1 MENNVN
7 PLGYSINDA
16 VAVSSIKRSMLYEL
30 IAAGKIETTKIGKR
44 TIVKADSLRRLI
56 EGGAA

>member
-1 MENNVN
+1 MNN
-7 PLGYSINDA
+7 PISPIGYSINDA

>member
-1 MENNVN
+1 MNISLEAI
-7 PLGYSINDA
+7 GYSINDA

>member
-1 MENNVN
+1 MNTGLEAI
-7 PLGYSINDA
+7 GYSINDA

>member
-1 MENNVN
+1 MNISLEA
-7 PLGYSINDA
+7 LGYSINDA

-56 EGGAA
+56 QGGAA

>member
-16 VAVSSIKRSMLYEL
+16 VAVSSIKRSKLYEL
-30 IAAGKIETTKIGKR
+30 IAAGQIETVKIGKR
-44 TIVKADSLRRLI
+44 TVVKAASLRALI

>member
-1 MENNVN
+1 MEKQLE
-7 PLGYSINDA
+7 PIGYSINGA
-16 VAVSSIKRSMLYEL
+16 VTVSSIKRSKLYEL

>member
-1 MENNVN
+1 MTVEKI
-7 PLGYSINDA
+7 GYSINDA

-44 TIVKADSLRRLI
+44 TIVKASSLHRLI
-56 EGGAA
+56 NGE

>member
-1 MENNVN
+1 MNTSLEAI
-7 PLGYSINDA
+7 GYSINDA

>member
-1 MENNVN
+1 MNTNLEAI
-7 PLGYSINDA
+7 GYSINDA
-16 VAVSSIKRSMLYEL
+16 VAVSSIKRSKLYEL

-44 TIVKADSLRRLI
+44 TIVKAGSLRRLI

>member
-1 MENNVN
+1 MDSNPT

-16 VAVSSIKRSMLYEL
+16 CAASSIKRTKLYEL
-30 IAAGKIETTKIGKR
+30 IAAGQIETAKIGKR